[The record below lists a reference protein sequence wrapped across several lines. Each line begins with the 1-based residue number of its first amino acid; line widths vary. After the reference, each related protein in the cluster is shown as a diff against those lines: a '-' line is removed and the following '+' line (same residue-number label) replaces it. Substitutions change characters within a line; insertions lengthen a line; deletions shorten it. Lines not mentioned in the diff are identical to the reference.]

1 MTTRL
6 DSTILREYDIRGIV
20 DQNLT
25 TDIVELLGLRFAR
38 LIYAT
43 GSVRTVVIGCDARPS
58 SEGFRQA
65 LTNGLCQGGVDV
77 VDIGEVA
84 TPVLYFVLRHW
95 NIPNGIVIT
104 GSHNPPEYNG
114 LKLTKDY
121 AAFAGSEIQLLA
133 ATTESA
139 QKDEINQGK
148 VLIRDNAV
156 REYCQEV
163 QENVVIDRPVRVV
176 VDCGNGITG
185 AYVPELYRALG
196 CEVISLYGDVDGTF
210 PNHHPDPTRPENLV
224 DLVNTVR
231 EEEAEVGIAFDGDGD
246 RVGIVTNTG
255 ETIWCDRLLAFFSEQ
270 ILRDAPSRTVVYD
283 VKCSKTLA
291 QTIREAEGVPVMWK
305 TGHTHIK
312 QKMQEVSAILG
323 AEFSG
328 HICFGDRW
336 FGFDDGPYAG
346 ARMIETL
353 SKSRKSLHELF
364 QNFPQLPATPELFM
378 DIDEEEKFA
387 LISEL
392 QKIGCF
398 DGGEVSMLDGVRV
411 DYPDG
416 FGLIRAS
423 NTSPK
428 LTMRFEGE
436 SKRAIKDIHRIF
448 QRELHHVDPS
458 KSLPELIYV

>member
-6 DSTILREYDIRGIV
+6 DPTILREYDIRGIV

-38 LIYAT
+38 IICET
-43 GSVRTVVIGCDARPS
+43 GSVRTVVVGCDARPS
-58 SEGFRQA
+58 SEDFRHA
-65 LTNGLCQGGVDV
+65 LTSGLRQGGVDV

-84 TPVLYFVLRHW
+84 TPVLYFALRHW

-104 GSHNPPEYNG
+104 GSHNPSEYNG
-114 LKLTKDY
+114 LKLTKDF
-121 AAFAGSEIQLLA
+121 AAFAGAEIQLLA
-133 ATTESA
+133 EKTELVPN
-139 QKDEINQGK
+139 EIDHGK
-148 VLIRDNAV
+148 VMIRDNAV
-156 REYCQEV
+156 QEYCQAV
-163 QENVVIDRPVRVV
+163 RENIVIDRPIRVV

-185 AYVPELYRALG
+185 AYVPELYQALG

-224 DLVNTVR
+224 DLVNTVKK
-231 EEEAEVGIAFDGDGD
+231 EKAEVGIAFDGDGD
-246 RVGIVTNTG
+246 RVGIVTNKG

-270 ILRDAPSRTVVYD
+270 ILRDAPSRTVVFD

-312 QKMQEVSAILG
+312 QKMQEVKAILG

-328 HICFGDRW
+328 HICFADRW

-353 SKSRKSLHELF
+353 SKSRKSMQELF
-364 QNFPQLPATPELFM
+364 QHFPQLPATPELFM
-378 DIDEEEKFA
+378 DLDEEEKFP
-387 LISEL
+387 LIAEL
-392 QKIGCF
+392 QEKGNF
-398 DGGEVSMLDGVRV
+398 GEGKVSMLDGVRV

-416 FGLIRAS
+416 YGLIRAS

-428 LTMRFEGE
+428 LTLRFEGE
-436 SKRAIKDIHRIF
+436 SKRAIMDIHRIF
-448 QRELHHVDPS
+448 QRELCRIDPS
-458 KSLPELIYV
+458 KSLPALIYV

>member
-6 DSTILREYDIRGIV
+6 DPTILREYDIRGIV
-20 DQNLT
+20 NQNLT

-38 LIYAT
+38 IICET
-43 GSVRTVVIGCDARPS
+43 GSVRTVVVGCDARPS
-58 SEGFRQA
+58 SDGFRHA
-65 LTNGLCQGGVDV
+65 LTRGLRQGGVGV
-77 VDIGEVA
+77 VDVGEVA

-104 GSHNPPEYNG
+104 GSHNPSEYNG
-114 LKLTKDY
+114 LKLTKDF
-121 AAFAGSEIQLLA
+121 AAFAGSEIQKLA
-133 ATTESA
+133 VQSEALPEVETDLGE
-139 QKDEINQGK
+139 
-148 VLIRDNAV
+148 VVIRANAV
-156 REYCQEV
+156 QEYCQAV
-163 QENVVIDRPVRVV
+163 QENVAIDRPVRVV

-196 CEVISLYGDVDGTF
+196 CEVISLYAEVDGTF

-224 DLVNTVR
+224 DLVNTVK
-231 EEEAEVGIAFDGDGD
+231 EEKAEVGIAFDGDGD
-246 RVGIVTNTG
+246 RVGVVTNTG

-270 ILRDAPSRTVVYD
+270 ILRTAPNRAVVFD
-283 VKCSKTLA
+283 VKCSKTLP
-291 QTIREAEGVPVMWK
+291 QTIRNAEGVPIMWK

-312 QKMQEVSAILG
+312 QKMQEVDAVLG

-346 ARMIETL
+346 ARVIETI
-353 SKSRKSLHELF
+353 SKSKKPLQELLE
-364 QNFPQLPATPELFM
+364 NLPQLPATPELFM
-378 DIDEEEKFA
+378 EVVEEEKFD
-387 LISEL
+387 LIGEL
-392 QKIGCF
+392 QGKGRF

-416 FGLIRAS
+416 YGLIRAS

-428 LTMRFEGE
+428 LTLRFEGE
-436 SKRAIKDIHRIF
+436 SKRAIQDIHRIF
-448 QRELHHVDPS
+448 QRELHRIDPS